1 MSNTPSKIDS
11 AFIYETIKY
20 KYQNPVIT
28 SLPKIITNYI
38 INNPHEHQRFLQYK
52 LTVKRMI
59 TYISKNLHDDYT
71 EQNLMKI
78 ILDSKTQVTLQ
89 QHVVQQVKNVRHIV
103 GI

>member
-1 MSNTPSKIDS
+1 MSNAPPKIDS
-11 AFIYETIKY
+11 AFIYETIKH

-38 INNPHEHQRFLQYK
+38 INNPHEHQRFLNYK

-71 EQNLMKI
+71 EQNLMKT
-78 ILDSKTQVTLQ
+78 ILDYIKTDE
-89 QHVVQQVKNVRHIV
+89 RR
-103 GI
+103 G